1 MTTAPAVERAQLR
14 YFRGVVA
21 GYAISYAGNFLSLV
35 VLNLYVYQLT
45 GSAVQL
51 SIVMVTRLGANFVAG
66 FFAGN
71 LVARYDRKVLM
82 VAAQLVPAAAL
93 VVLAAAPPDAVLLIV
108 YLLTVV
114 IGAGNTIF
122 QVALRTS
129 IPEIVGP
136 DRRVAANG
144 SLVLA
149 RSVATVAGLSSA
161 GIIVAWGGY
170 DAAFSINAAAFTI
183 SAITLL
189 VLPLRTRTTPQAAE
203 AGADKPGWLASMRE
217 AGVLLRLSPVL
228 LALLVVRESDALG
241 SASHNV
247 ALPVYA
253 TQIRPGNPAEFVGW
267 FWAAWAVGMAA
278 AHLLTTR
285 LLRGTELGERAYAIS
300 IVPMSAFFIAVFL
313 GLPLPLTLA
322 CALLAGVADG
332 FNDIAYNSRLQTAPD
347 PQRGYLFGF
356 SAMAETSGL
365 GLGMLASGA
374 LLAVSPPVVV
384 VGAFHGLPVLMALL
398 FGVYLFRRG
407 NSRRR
412 DRSTVA

>member
-21 GYAISYAGNFLSLV
+21 GYAISHAGSFLSLV

-51 SIVMVTRLGANFVAG
+51 SIVMVTRLGASFVAG
-66 FFAGN
+66 FFAGS
-71 LVARYDRKVLM
+71 LVARYDRKLLM
-82 VAAQLVPAAAL
+82 ISSQLVPAVAL
-93 VVLAAAPPDAVLLIV
+93 AGLVAAPPDAVLLIV
-108 YLLTVV
+108 YLITVV

-129 IPEIVGP
+129 IPELVGP

-149 RSVATVAGLSSA
+149 RSVATVVGLSSA

-170 DAAFSINAAAFTI
+170 TAAFGINAAAFTI
-183 SAITLL
+183 SALTLV
-189 VLPLRTRTTPQAAE
+189 VLPLRTRTASQDAE
-203 AGADKPGWLASMRE
+203 AGAAKPGWVASVRE
-217 AGVLLRLSPVL
+217 AGVLLRLTPVL
-228 LALLVVRESDALG
+228 LGLLIVRESDALG

-253 TQIRPGNPAEFVGW
+253 TQLSPDNAAEFVGW
-267 FWAAWAVGMAA
+267 FWAAWALGMAA
-278 AHLLTTR
+278 AHQLTTR
-285 LLRGTELGERAYAIS
+285 LLRGTELGERAFVIS
-300 IVPMSAFFIAVFL
+300 IFPMSAFFVAVFL

-322 CALLAGVADG
+322 CALFAGVADG
-332 FNDIAYNSRLQTAPD
+332 FNDIAYNSRLQAAPD

-365 GLGMLASGA
+365 GLGMLASGV
-374 LLAVSPPVVV
+374 LLAVSPVAVV

-398 FGVYLFRRG
+398 YGLYLFRRA
-407 NSRRR
+407 RRS
-412 DRSTVA
+412 RSTTA